1 MGSAYFVGNFQFDYH
16 GILYNYV
23 GPEIVDNMAFMRFS
37 MSMRREWCVKNFV
50 KKLKTY
56 VTYVP

>member
-50 KKLKTY
+50 KN
-56 VTYVP
+56 